1 MFVVDTNILVD
12 AANVDSPFQER
23 CCKLLE
29 SWRQQPSAWFL
40 TLGVCYEFLRVAT
53 HPRIFRRPLRV
64 TEAWGFV
71 SGILAAPAVS
81 LLLPTE
87 RHVRV
92 AQEVFEEMPTLAG
105 NIVHDTATAV
115 LMREHGI
122 KTVYT
127 RDMDFH
133 RFRFLD
139 VVDPT
144 A

>member
-1 MFVVDTNILVD
+1 MFVVDTNVLVD
-12 AANVDSPFQER
+12 AADTDSPFHDPCR
-23 CCKLLE
+23 ARLE
-29 SWRQQPSAWFL
+29 SWQRQHTAWFL
-40 TLGVCYEFLRVAT
+40 TLGVCYEFMRVAT
-53 HPRIFRRPLRV
+53 HRRIFKKPWRV

-92 AQEVFEEMPTLAG
+92 ALEVYEEMPMLAG
-105 NIVHDTATAV
+105 NILHDAATAI